1 MKLFS
6 YIDDG
11 LNWLIVNVFEKI
23 SDFWNIVI
31 LALLLMIIFVVY
43 EMRWGYHTK

>member
-11 LNWLIVNVFEKI
+11 LNWLMLNVFEKLPDVI
-23 SDFWNIVI
+23 NIVI
-31 LALLLMIIFVVY
+31 SIFP
-43 EMRWGYHTK
+43 

>member
-23 SDFWNIVI
+23 TNFWNILI
-31 LALLLMIIFVVY
+31 LALLLMMIWSLY
-43 EMRWGYHTK
+43 KMTWGHRE

>member
-23 SDFWNIVI
+23 ADFWNIII
-31 LALLLMIIFVVY
+31 LALIFMIIY
-43 EMRWGYHTK
+43 TLYKMEWENRE

>member
-11 LNWLIVNVFEKI
+11 LNYLIVNVFEKLPTWLNAI
-23 SDFWNIVI
+23 LFGMVAALIV
-31 LALLLMIIFVVY
+31 LVY
-43 EMRWGYHTK
+43 EGRDKK